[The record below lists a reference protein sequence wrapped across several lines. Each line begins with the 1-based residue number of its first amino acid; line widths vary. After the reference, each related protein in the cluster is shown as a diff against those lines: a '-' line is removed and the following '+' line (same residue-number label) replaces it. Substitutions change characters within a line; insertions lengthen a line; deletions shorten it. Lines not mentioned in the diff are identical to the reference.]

1 MLFLVTRWWEAL
13 IWVKSYS
20 LKVLSSFLP
29 TVSSKSLLQ
38 GLVSVSRLML
48 QHSLSDAEGKDR
60 RKNSSLP
67 NTQVSRRGILVDV
80 TQQVAVQN
88 QSQGHGGHN
97 REGCPGSWGLS
108 LVSKGLFSATKGTKR
123 SGERI
128 QLSKRYLAGEQ

>member
-48 QHSLSDAEGKDR
+48 QHSLSDAERKDR

-67 NTQVSRRGILVDV
+67 NAQGSR
-80 TQQVAVQN
+80 
-88 QSQGHGGHN
+88 
-97 REGCPGSWGLS
+97 
-108 LVSKGLFSATKGTKR
+108 KGD
-123 SGERI
+123 SG
-128 QLSKRYLAGEQ
+128 